1 MQLAAH
7 EFRDLSEL
15 IASCYNT
22 VTCMGSF
29 INQAQDPELK
39 SMLERHYPKHIA
51 DYNLKVDFVQ
61 SVSTPDIT
69 KFQPDDLTKKLD
81 NYTAPPQIVSASA
94 PRTDATTHTDREI
107 ALAYLLNQKA
117 AAKNYASAV
126 LECANPELRT
136 FLENA
141 FLNSSRHS
149 YEVWQYMAQKGYYPL
164 SPAPQ
169 QDIQMV
175 SSMYQIVP
183 QPPLFGGQQ
192 ANPQSFLQ

>member
-1 MQLAAH
+1 
-7 EFRDLSEL
+7 
-15 IASCYNT
+15 
-22 VTCMGSF
+22 
-29 INQAQDPELK
+29 
-39 SMLERHYPKHIA
+39 
-51 DYNLKVDFVQ
+51 
-61 SVSTPDIT
+61 TPDIT
-69 KFQPDDLTKKLD
+69 KFQPDELKGRLA
-81 NYTAPPQIVSASA
+81 NYTEPPQIVSASA

-117 AAKNYASAV
+117 AAKNYASSV

-149 YEVWQYMAQKGYYPL
+149 YDVWQYMAQNGYYPL

-169 QDIQMV
+169 EDIQMV

-192 ANPQSFLQ
+192 EHPQTFLQ